1 MTTAL
6 ASLVTQVM
14 TALQILIPVV
24 VGLFIVTK
32 ALGERVEIKL
42 LIGEGILAAVGL
54 ELLFTF
60 VKAVA

>member
-42 LIGEGILAAVGL
+42 LIGEGILAAIGL